1 MWMET
6 GQDSPESDGP
16 MRRRRRSWSDEEKRR
31 IVQETRQPGASVS
44 AVARR
49 HDVNANLVFTWRRQ
63 FGDEE
68 FGGNDGCAFVPVV
81 VPTEGAPSGG
91 QAVAREESAASPDRV
106 AAMPAEV
113 TGRIEIVLADGR
125 RVIVD
130 KSVNAAALARVI
142 GVLERR

>member
-6 GQDSPESDGP
+6 EQDPPESDGSA
-16 MRRRRRSWSDEEKRR
+16 RRRRRSWSDEEKRQ
-31 IVQETRQPGASVS
+31 IVRETRQPGASVS

-63 FGDEE
+63 FGDEDL
-68 FGGNDGCAFVPVV
+68 GNNDTCAFVPVV
-81 VPTEGAPSGG
+81 VPTGAPSGDRR
-91 QAVAREESAASPDRV
+91 VSREEAPEPPGGV
-106 AAMPAEV
+106 AATPLEV
-113 TGRIEIVLADGR
+113 TGRIEIVLAGGR

-130 KSVNAAALARVI
+130 KAVNAPALARVI